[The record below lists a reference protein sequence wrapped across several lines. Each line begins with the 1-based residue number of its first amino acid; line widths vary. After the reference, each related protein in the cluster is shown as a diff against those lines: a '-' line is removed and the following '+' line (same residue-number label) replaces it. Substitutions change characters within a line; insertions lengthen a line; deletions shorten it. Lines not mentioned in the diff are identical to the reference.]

1 MSPEFVNLRDLGGR
15 ALPDGR
21 TLPKHR
27 LYRSGHFSNVPGPA
41 ISAWGVRTA
50 IDLRE
55 PPEIDAM
62 PSAWPGEVRVL
73 APARDEVVGY
83 DNREMLTW
91 RQDMTLEDARRHRA
105 RLYAR
110 KPMEFRGGTRAVF
123 LCMGNVS
130 AYPIVFHCMAGK
142 DRTGFLSA
150 VILKWLGVDHESIMA
165 DYLRSAEAVGRFT
178 AEQVQKLVR
187 VYGIEDQNP
196 DVFRAMTE
204 VHPDYLNAALDA
216 IDQRHGGIEGYLREA
231 VGLTD
236 AQLGAAREHLLSTGS
251 GGYGKDI

>member
-1 MSPEFVNLRDLGGR
+1 MSPEVVNLRDLGGR

-21 TLPKHR
+21 ILPKHR
-27 LYRSGHFSNVPGPA
+27 LYRSGHFSNVPGPV
-41 ISAWGVRTA
+41 ISSLGARTV

-62 PSAWPGEVRVL
+62 PSTWPREVRVL
-73 APARDEVVGY
+73 TPARDEGVGY

-110 KPMEFRGGTRAVF
+110 KPMEFRGGTRAAF
-123 LCMGNVS
+123 LCMGEAL

-150 VILKWLGVDHESIMA
+150 VILKWLGMDHETIMA
-165 DYLRSAEAVGRFT
+165 DYLLSAKAVNRFT
-178 AEQVQKLVR
+178 PEQVQRLVR
-187 VYGIEDQNP
+187 VYGIADQNP
-196 DVFRAMTE
+196 NVFRAMTE
-204 VHPDYLNAALDA
+204 VHPDYLDAALDA
-216 IDQRHGGIEGYLREA
+216 IDRQHGGVEGYLRGA

-236 AQLGAAREHLLSTGS
+236 AQLGAARVHLLSTGS
-251 GGYGKDI
+251 GG